1 MKPSVLETGHKLDKQ
16 DNKAIKGTLPFFRL
30 LSAMP
35 AGLPRTVFDD
45 IPHHV
50 IQRQI
55 KG

>member
-16 DNKAIKGTLPFFRL
+16 DNKAIKGTLPFIRL
-30 LSAMP
+30 FSAMP
-35 AGLPRTVFDD
+35 GLPRTAFFVG

-50 IQRQI
+50 TQRQI